1 MCAENAADSKLQ
13 ELYNTTKAAIL
24 SENELD
30 NESIRQTLGAVS
42 LAELGVKNPLKR
54 QAGKKDKRS
63 QSTAGIVGRLWGRSE
78 AEASTSGRMTYQHIH
93 EEKALSIGIFCLPR
107 NAIIPLHNHPK
118 MTVFSRVLY
127 GKLHVRSFDWAE
139 PEEHSVD
146 GQRKAKLHADGIV
159 QAGDPPTVLFPHHGG
174 NLHAFRGE
182 TDCAVLD
189 LFLPPYDRQEGR
201 DCTYY
206 QEIGPLQP
214 DGTTMLEVFDPPD
227 DFIIHT
233 GTYKGQRIKAHA
245 QQ

>member
-1 MCAENAADSKLQ
+1 MCAGQSVDSKLQ
-13 ELYNTTKAAIL
+13 ELYNITKAAIL
-24 SENELD
+24 SNNELD
-30 NESIRQTLGAVS
+30 VESIRQSLGAVT
-42 LAELGVKNPLKR
+42 LEELGVKAPSQR
-54 QAGKKDKRS
+54 QAGKKDRRR
-63 QSTAGIVGRLWGRSE
+63 QSTAGFVGRLLGRSE

-107 NAIIPLHNHPK
+107 SAKIPLHNHPE

-127 GKLHVRSFDWAE
+127 GKLHVRSLDWAE
-139 PEEHSVD
+139 PEGNSCN
-146 GQRKAKLHADGIV
+146 GRRKAKLHADGVI

-206 QEIGPLQP
+206 QEVGPLQP
-214 DGTTMLEVFDPPD
+214 DGTTTLEVFDPPD

-233 GTYKGQRIKAHA
+233 GTYKGQCIKAHA
-245 QQ
+245 RQ